1 MRFSINNL
9 GAIETAEIDLSK
21 RLTLFCGP
29 NNTGKTYLSYITY
42 ALITMPKF
50 PLGVDIQNPIGTEQI
65 EKLFNNE
72 HIEIKIDPQHVMQYK
87 EYMTSTVVE
96 HLDSIFGISE
106 ESKKLLFKD
115 FAIKFIPTLEEC
127 ASKIASMTFSAIL
140 NINEFSFLVEKT
152 QPLSVIVS
160 LKGVSSYSE
169 NPMAQIINL
178 VLYSGILNLFST
190 FPITEAAIFPVERM
204 SIYTFKNEL
213 SINRNI
219 LIDQVQRLVSKNKI
233 DPFEFIQQR
242 SNRYPLAISKGLE
255 VANDLVE
262 IQKQNGEYYQ
272 LANEIEHQLLN
283 GNILADDNGD
293 VQFISE
299 KTIKSRKLP
308 IHMTASIVKS
318 LSSLI
323 FHLKYLARKDSLII
337 IDEPE
342 MNLHPDSQIILV
354 HILGKLIN
362 AGIRLLVSTHSDY
375 IIRELNNLIM
385 AAEINDGEYIKN
397 TVGYPSD
404 ILISHHDVGAYFF
417 KYRTKKKVS
426 VSSLMVNEYGISIS
440 SIDSVIKEQNE
451 KTDRLFF
458 KLKYPEDE

>member
-9 GAIETAEIDLSK
+9 GAIENAEIDLGK
-21 RLTLFCGP
+21 KLTLFCGP
-29 NNTGKTYLSYITY
+29 NNTGKTYLSYIIY
-42 ALITMPKF
+42 ALITMPKL
-50 PLGVDIQNPIGTEQI
+50 PLGMNIPNPIGKDQI
-65 EKLFNNE
+65 EQLFNNE
-72 HIEIKIDPQHVMQYK
+72 PIEIEIDPRHVMQYK
-87 EYMTSTVVE
+87 EYMTSTVTE

-115 FAIKFIPTLEEC
+115 FAIRFSPTLEEC
-127 ASKIASMTFSAIL
+127 TNKIAGTKFSAML

-152 QPLSVIVS
+152 QPLLVTIS
-160 LKGVSSYSE
+160 LKGSNSYLE
-169 NPMAQIINL
+169 NPMASIINL
-178 VLYSGILNLFST
+178 LLYSGILNLFST

-204 SIYTFKNEL
+204 SIYTFKTEL

-219 LIDQVQRLVSKNKI
+219 LIDQVQRLAAKGKI

-283 GNILADDNGD
+283 GNILADENGD

-362 AGIRLLVSTHSDY
+362 AGLRLLVSTHSDY

-385 AAEINDGEYIKN
+385 AAEIKDVEYIKD

-404 ILISHHDVGAYFF
+404 ILINSHDVGAYFF

-426 VSSLMVNEYGISIS
+426 VSPLQVSEFGVSIT

-451 KTDRLFF
+451 KADQLFF

>member
-9 GAIETAEIDLSK
+9 GAIENTEIDLSK
-21 RLTLFCGP
+21 KLTLFCGP
-29 NNTGKTYLSYITY
+29 NNTGKTYLSYIIY

-50 PLGVDIQNPIGTEQI
+50 PLGMNIPNPIGKDQI
-65 EKLFNNE
+65 EQLFNNE
-72 HIEIKIDPQHVMQYK
+72 SIEIEIDPQHVMQYK
-87 EYMTSTVVE
+87 EYMTSTVTE

-115 FAIKFIPTLEEC
+115 FAIRFSPTLEEC
-127 ASKIASMTFSAIL
+127 TNKIAGIKFSAML

-152 QPLSVIVS
+152 QPLLVTIS
-160 LKGVSSYSE
+160 LKGSNSYLE
-169 NPMAQIINL
+169 NPMASIINL
-178 VLYSGILNLFST
+178 LLYSGILNLFSI

-204 SIYTFKNEL
+204 SIYTFKTEL

-219 LIDQVQRLVSKNKI
+219 LIDQVQRLAAKGKI

-283 GNILADDNGD
+283 GNILADENGD

-299 KTIKSRKLP
+299 KTSKSKKLP

-362 AGIRLLVSTHSDY
+362 AGLRLLVSTHSDY

-385 AAEINDGEYIKN
+385 AAEIKDVEYIKDA
-397 TVGYPSD
+397 VGYPSD
-404 ILISHHDVGAYFF
+404 ILINSHDVGAYFF

-426 VSSLMVNEYGISIS
+426 VSPLQVSEFGVSIA

-451 KTDRLFF
+451 KADQLFF

>member
-9 GAIETAEIDLSK
+9 GAIEKAEIDLSK

-29 NNTGKTYLSYITY
+29 NNTGKTYLSYIAY
-42 ALITMPKF
+42 ALMAMPKF
-50 PLGVDIQNPIGTEQI
+50 PLGINVPNPIEAEQI

-72 HIEIKIDPQHVMQYK
+72 PIEIAIDPQHVIQYK
-87 EYMTSTVVE
+87 KYMTDTVAE
-96 HLDSIFGISE
+96 NLSSIFGISE
-106 ESKKLLFKD
+106 ESKKILFKD
-115 FAIKFIPTLEEC
+115 FVINFCSTLEEC
-127 ASKIASMTFSAIL
+127 SNKIAGLNFSAML
-140 NINEFSFLVEKT
+140 NINDFPFMVEKT
-152 QPLSVIVS
+152 QPLSVTVS
-160 LKGVSSYSE
+160 LKGTGSYSE
-169 NPMAQIINL
+169 NPMIPIINL

-204 SIYTFKNEL
+204 SIYTFKTEL

-219 LIDQVQRLVSKNKI
+219 LIDQVQRLASKNKI

-262 IQKQNGEYYQ
+262 VQKQNGEYYQ
-272 LANEIEHQLLN
+272 LATEIEHDLLS
-283 GNILADDNGD
+283 GNILADENGD
-293 VQFISE
+293 VQFVSD
-299 KTIKSRKLP
+299 KTSKSRKLP

-362 AGIRLLVSTHSDY
+362 SGLRLLISTHSDY

-385 AAEINDGEYIKN
+385 AAKINDKEFVNDTI
-397 TVGYPSD
+397 GYPSD
-404 ILISHHDVGAYFF
+404 VLINPQDVGAYFF
-417 KYRTKKKVS
+417 EYRTKRKVS
-426 VSSLMVNEYGISIS
+426 VSSLPVSEYGISIA
-440 SIDSVIKEQNE
+440 SIDSVIQKQNE
-451 KTDRLFF
+451 RADQLFF